1 LPRKK
6 AEESSKSYEDRL
18 AALKK
23 KHGDSVFL
31 KASDPDRVPTRFL
44 RLNSALGGG
53 LPKGRVIE
61 MYGKEGSYKSTL
73 CLSLMADVA
82 VATGKRV
89 VYLDHEHAFTG
100 AYAETLGV
108 SEVIPGNYDDWV
120 LQPRFFELGAD
131 AAVDLASS
139 GEVAL
144 IVLDSIAQLETK
156 AEMEGDVEKNFIGMK
171 ARKISQWLYKMT
183 PVLSETGAILIC
195 INQLREKIG
204 VMFGNP
210 ETTPGGRALKHAASI
225 RMRLG
230 LHQVKDHSELKDVVF
245 KIVKNKLTGLYPE
258 ITYRAVVNEGFDLR
272 TELLDA
278 CVDAGLVKVEPGR
291 GFVFP
296 GGKHAFKSK
305 AKAVEAAEAARK
317 VLMAHL
323 TTGPEESST

>member
-1 LPRKK
+1 VAKK
-6 AEESSKSYEDRL
+6 TEGGKSASYADKL
-18 AALKK
+18 AAMKK

-31 KASDPDRVPTRFL
+31 KTSDPERVPTRFL
-44 RLNSALGGG
+44 RLNTALGGG

-61 MYGKEGSYKSTL
+61 MYGKEGSFKSTL

-82 VATGKRV
+82 VHTGKRV
-89 VYLDHEHAFTG
+89 LYLDHEHAFTG
-100 AYAETLGV
+100 AYAEALGV
-108 SEVIPGNYDDWV
+108 SDVIPGDYEDWV

-131 AAVDLASS
+131 AAVELASS

-144 IVLDSIAQLETK
+144 IVLDSVAQLETK

-183 PVLSETGAILIC
+183 PVLNETGAILIC

-230 LHQVKDHSELKDVVF
+230 LHQVKDHPELKDVVL

-258 ITYRAVVNEGFDLR
+258 ITYRAVVNKGFDLR
-272 TELLDA
+272 SELLDA
-278 CVDAGLVKVEPGR
+278 CVEADLVKVEPGR

-305 AKAVEAAEAARK
+305 AKAIEAAEAASET
-317 VLMAHL
+317 LMKHL
-323 TTGPEESST
+323 TKGSEESAT